1 MDALSAQL
9 PADVTP
15 EATRSIRAVRGFVIV
30 NAAVPGEAFLFP
42 NPELAGIAS
51 GPAHFAVANRAQGRV
66 DLTDAAGRVFQLQLG
81 VAGGKAMM
89 RILRGDAPALSYVG
103 CASTGG

>member
-1 MDALSAQL
+1 MDALSARL
-9 PADVTP
+9 PDDVTP
-15 EATRSIRAVRGFVIV
+15 EATRTIRAVRGFVIV

-51 GPAHFAVANRAQGRV
+51 GPAHFIIANRDQGRV
-66 DLTDAAGRVFQLQLG
+66 DLTDADGRVFQLQLG
-81 VAGGKAMM
+81 VAGGNAMM